1 VRYNKSILS
10 ALAGMAMLAL
20 PASALAGH
28 HHEWNGNQRP
38 FAWHD
43 QGEHRG
49 WFKHHGYDARPVRVE
64 DEDDEGEHCRRP
76 VERTP
81 AFLCDD
87 DGDDCRPAG
96 ANYWGGYDYGPPV
109 SYYQAAPPAGYGRAQ
124 RRAFLLRRRARAY
137 YVLRMMRARHDYRA
151 ERRMAGVISSLN
163 GGLGRGNRMA
173 VGGYRAPSPY
183 YDSTAYNP
191 DSSYSPGYQPNPRLN
206 MLTNMVG
213 PLLGTPSY

>member
-96 ANYWGGYDYGPPV
+96 ANYWGGYDYGPPGGP
-109 SYYQAAPPAGYGRAQ
+109 SRRLWARSAACLFAPPSRAC
-124 RRAFLLRRRARAY
+124 LLRTAHDESAPRLSCGTSNGRGYLFAQWGSRPRESNGSWRISGAIA
-137 YVLRMMRARHDYRA
+137 VLR
-151 ERRMAGVISSLN
+151 
-163 GGLGRGNRMA
+163 
-173 VGGYRAPSPY
+173 
-183 YDSTAYNP
+183 
-191 DSSYSPGYQPNPRLN
+191 
-206 MLTNMVG
+206 
-213 PLLGTPSY
+213 